1 MNEEIIFHS
10 REEFRN
16 WLYKNAKKGSGFWL
30 VIGKTDKFKTIS
42 AAEALE
48 EALCF
53 GWIDG
58 QIKRVDETKYIKYFA
73 PRRKESKWSEK
84 NKKAVK
90 DLNKKGLMT
99 DLGMEAINTAKNNGF
114 WNTEII
120 KVNHDEKIKELE
132 ALISKNKLTSYN
144 FSKAPLSLKK
154 QIVSFYFDAK
164 HEETRNKRLMKII
177 KVLEENKKQILY

>member
-1 MNEEIIFHS
+1 MNNEILFHS

-16 WLYKNAKKGSGFWL
+16 WLFKNAESESGIWL
-30 VIGKTDKFKTIS
+30 VIGKTDKLKTIT

-58 QIKRVDETKYIKYFA
+58 QIKSVNETKYIKYFA

-84 NKKAVK
+84 NKKAIPE
-90 DLNKKGLMT
+90 LCKKGLMT
-99 DLGMEAINTAKNNGF
+99 DLGMEAINTAKLNGK
-114 WNTEII
+114 WDTEKINI
-120 KVNHDEKIKELE
+120 NYNKKIKELE
-132 ALISKNKLTSYN
+132 KLLMKSKLASENYTNATLSY
-144 FSKAPLSLKK
+144 KK
-154 QIVSFYFDAK
+154 QIAAFYYDAK
-164 HEETRNKRLMKII
+164 QEETRNKRLIKII